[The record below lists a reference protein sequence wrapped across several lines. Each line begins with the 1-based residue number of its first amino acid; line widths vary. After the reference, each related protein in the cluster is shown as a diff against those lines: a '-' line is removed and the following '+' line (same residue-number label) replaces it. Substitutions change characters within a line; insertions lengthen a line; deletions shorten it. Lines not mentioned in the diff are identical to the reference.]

1 MCEFIEIVVSQ
12 LVFILSGYVN
22 IVTSCYNRSMHHLPP
37 PPPTMAMN
45 FVLVTHEKAHTHIYT
60 YSQRRLIIYASRQGQ
75 LAGTVAIR
83 RRRDAIINFL
93 IVEHAKGSKKEPGQ
107 DGVSQV
113 NEAAKPI
120 RRNHWAAAEQAKMM
134 NQLQSPCLATNDKVA
149 LRVVEAVGGVTEP
162 VGGVVYGVRGAA
174 SHMSFVGLPH
184 EHEQRVSLQRLMGG
198 WLENFAQVGHIGLND
213 INYAQH
219 GE

>member
-120 RRNHWAAAEQAKMM
+120 RRNH
-134 NQLQSPCLATNDKVA
+134 
-149 LRVVEAVGGVTEP
+149 
-162 VGGVVYGVRGAA
+162 
-174 SHMSFVGLPH
+174 
-184 EHEQRVSLQRLMGG
+184 
-198 WLENFAQVGHIGLND
+198 
-213 INYAQH
+213 
-219 GE
+219 